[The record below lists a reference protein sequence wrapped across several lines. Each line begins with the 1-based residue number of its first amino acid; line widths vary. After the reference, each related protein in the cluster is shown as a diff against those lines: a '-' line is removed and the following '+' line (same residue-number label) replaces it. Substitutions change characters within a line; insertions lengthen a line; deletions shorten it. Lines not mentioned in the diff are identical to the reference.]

1 MKKIKFIALAF
12 LALTLG
18 SCMGDS
24 YADPDLTEKVPAAPW
39 GNNSL
44 KEKNVISIADLK
56 TQFAT
61 VIANSSYKLIE
72 KDMMIKA
79 VVTGNDVSGNIY
91 NQVSVQDA
99 SGAIIIAINGSGLS
113 GYLPVGQEILVNL
126 KGLYIGSYKKLP
138 QIGGV
143 NTKISDGTLSM
154 GKIERAVWNQHFK
167 ILNPGEADAS
177 TVEPEEFDKT
187 KLNNSTKEEK
197 AAFAAYME
205 ANVGKLMTLKK
216 VKFASANGTNVWAPD
231 DSNTSLEL
239 IDAETGKKISSSNL
253 VVRNSGYSK
262 FANEV
267 VPQGVF
273 DITGIFTRFGD
284 TWQIVLRNTDDL
296 KSVVL
301 AYLSEPFDASQGN
314 FTIDNIK
321 LAEGVEFVWKWASAA
336 YGMKAS
342 GYVNSTKY
350 DLQSRLKS
358 PAIDLKS
365 AKSAKLMF
373 DQAINFSSDIK
384 QECKVQI
391 STDGKTWTDLD
402 VQGYPTGD
410 NWDFV
415 SSTADLTKYCG
426 KTIYIGFLYSSTPTS
441 APTWEVKNFA
451 VK

>member
-18 SCMGDS
+18 SCMGDG
-24 YADPDLTEKVPAAPW
+24 YADPDQTVKVPAAPY

-44 KEKNVISIADLK
+44 REKNVISIADLK

-61 VIANSSYKLIE
+61 IINSDNGYKQIE

-143 NTKISDGTLSM
+143 NTKLSDGSLGM
-154 GKIERAVWNQHFK
+154 GKIERAIWNEHFK

-177 TVEPEEFDKT
+177 TVVPEEFDLT
-187 KLNNSTKEEK
+187 KLTD
-197 AAFAAYME
+197 AAYMD

-267 VPQGVF
+267 VPKGVF
-273 DITGIFTRFGD
+273 DITGIFTRYNN
-284 TWQIVLRNTDDL
+284 TWQIVLRSTDDL

-301 AYLSEPFDASQGN
+301 AYISELFDASQGN

-321 LAEGVEFVWKWASAA
+321 LADGVEFVWKWASAA

-342 GYVNSTKY
+342 GYVNGSKQE
-350 DLQSRLKS
+350 LQSRLKS

-373 DQAINFSSDIK
+373 DQAINFASDMK

-402 VQGYPTGD
+402 VQGYPTE
-410 NWDFV
+410 NSWTFV

>member
-18 SCMGDS
+18 SCMGDG
-24 YADPDLTEKVPAAPW
+24 YADPDLTEKVPASPW

-44 KEKNVISIADLK
+44 REKNVISIADLK

-61 VIANSSYKLIE
+61 IINSDNGYKQIE

-143 NTKISDGTLSM
+143 NTKLSDGSLGM

-167 ILNPGEADAS
+167 ILNPGEADAT
-177 TVEPEEFDKT
+177 TVVPEEFDLT
-187 KLNNSTKEEK
+187 KLTD
-197 AAFAAYME
+197 AAYMD

-231 DSNTSLEL
+231 DTNTSLEL

-273 DITGIFTRFGD
+273 DITGIFTRYNN
-284 TWQIVLRNTDDL
+284 TWQIVLRSTDDL

-321 LAEGVEFVWKWASAA
+321 LADGVEFVWKWASAA

-342 GYVNSTKY
+342 GYVNGSKQE
-350 DLQSRLKS
+350 LQSRLKS

-373 DQAINFSSDIK
+373 DQAINFASDMK

-402 VQGYPTGD
+402 VQGYPAG
-410 NWDFV
+410 NSWDFV

-426 KTIYIGFLYSSTPTS
+426 KTIYIGFLYSSTPTG

>member
-18 SCMGDS
+18 SCMGDG
-24 YADPDLTEKVPAAPW
+24 YADPDLTEKVPASPW

-44 KEKNVISIADLK
+44 REKNVISIADLK

-61 VIANSSYKLIE
+61 IINSDNGYKLIE

-143 NTKISDGTLSM
+143 NTKLSDGSLGI
-154 GKIERAVWNQHFK
+154 GKIERAIWNEHFK

-177 TVEPEEFDKT
+177 TVVPEEFDLT
-187 KLNNSTKEEK
+187 KLTD
-197 AAFAAYME
+197 AAYME

-231 DSNTSLEL
+231 DTNTSLEL
-239 IDAETGKKISSSNL
+239 IDAETGKRINKNNL

-273 DITGIFTRFGD
+273 DITGIFTRYNN
-284 TWQIVLRNTDDL
+284 TWQIVLRSTDDL
-296 KSVVL
+296 KQVVL

-321 LAEGVEFVWKWASAA
+321 LADGVELVWKWASAA

-342 GYVNSTKY
+342 GYVNGSKQE
-350 DLQSRLKS
+350 LQSRLKS

-373 DQAINFSSDIK
+373 DQAINFASDIK

-402 VQGYPTGD
+402 VQGYPAG
-410 NWDFV
+410 NSWDFV
-415 SSTADLTKYCG
+415 ASTADLTKYCG

>member
-18 SCMGDS
+18 SCMGDG
-24 YADPDLTEKVPAAPW
+24 YADPDLTEKVPASPW

-44 KEKNVISIADLK
+44 REKNVISIADLK

-61 VIANSSYKLIE
+61 VINSDNGYKQIE

-143 NTKISDGTLSM
+143 NTKLSDGSLGM
-154 GKIERAVWNQHFK
+154 GKIERAIWNEHFK

-177 TVEPEEFDKT
+177 TVVPEEFDLT
-187 KLNNSTKEEK
+187 KLTD
-197 AAFAAYME
+197 AAYME

-231 DSNTSLEL
+231 DTNTSLEL

-273 DITGIFTRFGD
+273 DITGIFTRYNN

-301 AYLSEPFDASQGN
+301 AYISEPFDASQGN

-321 LAEGVEFVWKWASAA
+321 LADGVEFVWKWASAA

-342 GYVNSTKY
+342 GYVNGSKQE
-350 DLQSRLKS
+350 LQSRLKS

-373 DQAINFSSDIK
+373 DQAINYASDIK

-402 VQGYPTGD
+402 VQGYPAG
-410 NWDFV
+410 NSWDFV

-426 KTIYIGFLYSSTPTS
+426 KTIYIGFLYSSTPTG

>member
-24 YADPDLTEKVPAAPW
+24 YADPDLTDKVPAAPW

-99 SGAIIIAINGSGLS
+99 SGAIIIAVNGSGLS
-113 GYLPVGQEILVNL
+113 GYLPVGQEILINL

-177 TVEPEEFDKT
+177 TVVPEEFDLT
-187 KLNNSTKEEK
+187 KLTDK
-197 AAFAAYME
+197 AYME

-216 VKFASANGTNVWAPD
+216 VKFASANGTNVWAPND
-231 DSNTSLEL
+231 TNTSLEL
-239 IDAETGKKISSSNL
+239 IDAETGKRISSSNL

-267 VPQGVF
+267 IPQGVF

-321 LAEGVEFVWKWASAA
+321 LADGVEFVWKWASAA

-373 DQAINFSSDIK
+373 DQAINFASDMK

-402 VQGYPTGD
+402 VQGYPTE
-410 NWDFV
+410 NSWTFV

-426 KTIYIGFLYSSTPTS
+426 KTIYIGFLYSSSPTG

>member
-18 SCMGDS
+18 SCMGDG
-24 YADPDLTEKVPAAPW
+24 YADPDLTDKVPAAPY

-44 KEKNVISIADLK
+44 REKNVISIADLK

-61 VIANSSYKLIE
+61 IINSDNGYKLIE

-143 NTKISDGTLSM
+143 NTKLSDGSLGM
-154 GKIERAVWNQHFK
+154 GKIERAIWNEHFK

-177 TVEPEEFDKT
+177 TVVPEEFDLT
-187 KLNNSTKEEK
+187 KLTD
-197 AAFAAYME
+197 AAYMD

-231 DSNTSLEL
+231 DTNTSLEL
-239 IDAETGKKISSSNL
+239 IDAETGKRISSSDL

-301 AYLSEPFDASQGN
+301 AYISEPFDASQGN

-321 LAEGVEFVWKWASAA
+321 LADGAEFVWKWASAA

-342 GYVNSTKY
+342 GYVNGSKQE
-350 DLQSRLKS
+350 LQSRLKS

-373 DQAINFSSDIK
+373 DQAINFASDMK

-402 VQGYPTGD
+402 VQGYPTE
-410 NWDFV
+410 NSWTFV

-426 KTIYIGFLYSSTPTS
+426 KTIYIGFLYSSSPTG

>member
-18 SCMGDS
+18 SCMGDG
-24 YADPDLTEKVPAAPW
+24 YADPDLTEKVPASPW

-44 KEKNVISIADLK
+44 REKNVISIADLK

-61 VIANSSYKLIE
+61 IINSDNGYKQIE

-143 NTKISDGTLSM
+143 NTKLSDGSLGM
-154 GKIERAVWNQHFK
+154 GKIERAIWNEHFK

-177 TVEPEEFDKT
+177 TVVPEEFDLT
-187 KLNNSTKEEK
+187 KLTD
-197 AAFAAYME
+197 AAYMD

-231 DSNTSLEL
+231 DTNTSLEL

-273 DITGIFTRFGD
+273 DITGIFTRYNN
-284 TWQIVLRNTDDL
+284 TWQIVIRSTDDL
-296 KSVVL
+296 KQVVL

-321 LAEGVEFVWKWASAA
+321 LADGVEFVWKWASAA

-342 GYVNSTKY
+342 GYVNGSKQE
-350 DLQSRLKS
+350 LQSRLKS

-373 DQAINFSSDIK
+373 DQAINFASDIK

-402 VQGYPTGD
+402 VQGYPAG
-410 NWDFV
+410 NSWDFV
-415 SSTADLTKYCG
+415 ASTADLTKYCG

>member
-18 SCMGDS
+18 SCMGDG
-24 YADPDLTEKVPAAPW
+24 YADPDLTEKVPASPY

-44 KEKNVISIADLK
+44 REKNVISIADLK

-61 VIANSSYKLIE
+61 IINSDNGYKQIE

-143 NTKISDGTLSM
+143 NTKLSDGSLGM
-154 GKIERAVWNQHFK
+154 GKIERAVWNEHFK

-177 TVEPEEFDKT
+177 TVVPEEFDQT
-187 KLNNSTKEEK
+187 KLTD
-197 AAFAAYME
+197 AAYMD

-273 DITGIFTRFGD
+273 DITGIFTRYNN
-284 TWQIVLRNTDDL
+284 TWQIVLRSTDDL
-296 KSVVL
+296 KQVVL
-301 AYLSEPFDASQGN
+301 AYLSEPFDDSQGN

-321 LAEGVEFVWKWASAA
+321 LADGVEFVWKWASAA

-342 GYVNSTKY
+342 GYVNGSKQE
-350 DLQSRLKS
+350 LQSRLKS

-373 DQAINFSSDIK
+373 DQAINFASDMK

-402 VQGYPTGD
+402 VQGYPTE
-410 NWDFV
+410 NSWTFV

-426 KTIYIGFLYSSTPTS
+426 KTIYIGFLYSSSPTG

>member
-18 SCMGDS
+18 SCMGDG
-24 YADPDLTEKVPAAPW
+24 YADPDLTEKVPAAPY

-44 KEKNVISIADLK
+44 REKNVISIADLK

-61 VIANSSYKLIE
+61 IINSDNGYKLIE

-143 NTKISDGTLSM
+143 NTKLSDGSLGM
-154 GKIERAVWNQHFK
+154 GKIERAIWNEHFK

-177 TVEPEEFDKT
+177 TVVPEEFDLT
-187 KLNNSTKEEK
+187 KLTD
-197 AAFAAYME
+197 AAYMD

-231 DSNTSLEL
+231 DTNTSLEL

-301 AYLSEPFDASQGN
+301 AYISEPFDASQGN

-321 LAEGVEFVWKWASAA
+321 LADGVEFVWKWASAA

-342 GYVNSTKY
+342 GYVNNSKQE
-350 DLQSRLKS
+350 LQSRLKS

-373 DQAINFSSDIK
+373 DQAINFASDMK

-402 VQGYPTGD
+402 VQGYPTE
-410 NWDFV
+410 NSWTFV

>member
-18 SCMGDS
+18 SCMGDG
-24 YADPDLTEKVPAAPW
+24 YADPDLTEKVPASPW

-44 KEKNVISIADLK
+44 REKNVISIADLK

-61 VIANSSYKLIE
+61 VINSDNGYKQIE

-143 NTKISDGTLSM
+143 NTKLSDGSLGI
-154 GKIERAVWNQHFK
+154 GKIERAIWNEHFK

-177 TVEPEEFDKT
+177 TVVPEEFDLT
-187 KLNNSTKEEK
+187 KLTD
-197 AAFAAYME
+197 AAYMD

-231 DSNTSLEL
+231 DTNTSLEL
-239 IDAETGKKISSSNL
+239 IDAETGKKINKNNL

-273 DITGIFTRFGD
+273 DITGIFTRFGN
-284 TWQIVLRNTDDL
+284 TWQIVLRSTDDL

-301 AYLSEPFDASQGN
+301 AYISEPFDASQGN

-321 LAEGVEFVWKWASAA
+321 LADGVEFVWKWASAA

-342 GYVNSTKY
+342 GYVNGSKQE
-350 DLQSRLKS
+350 LQSRLKS

-373 DQAINFSSDIK
+373 DQAINFASDMK

-402 VQGYPTGD
+402 VQGYPTE
-410 NWDFV
+410 NSWTFV

-426 KTIYIGFLYSSTPTS
+426 KTIYIGFLYSSSPTG

>member
-18 SCMGDS
+18 SCMGDG
-24 YADPDLTEKVPAAPW
+24 YADPDLTDKVPAAPY

-44 KEKNVISIADLK
+44 REKNVISIADLK

-61 VIANSSYKLIE
+61 IINSDNGYKQIE

-143 NTKISDGTLSM
+143 NTKLSDGSLGM
-154 GKIERAVWNQHFK
+154 GKIERAIWNEHFK

-177 TVEPEEFDKT
+177 TVVPEEFDLT
-187 KLNNSTKEEK
+187 KLTD
-197 AAFAAYME
+197 AAYMD

-216 VKFASANGTNVWAPD
+216 VKFASANGKNVWAPD
-231 DSNTSLEL
+231 DTNTSLEL
-239 IDAETGKKISSSNL
+239 IDAETGKRISSSNL

-273 DITGIFTRFGD
+273 DITGIFTRYNN
-284 TWQIVLRNTDDL
+284 TWQIVIRSTDDL

-321 LAEGVEFVWKWASAA
+321 LADGVEFVWKWASAA

-342 GYVNSTKY
+342 GYVNGSKQE
-350 DLQSRLKS
+350 LQSRLKS

-373 DQAINFSSDIK
+373 DQAINFASDMK

-402 VQGYPTGD
+402 VQGYPTE
-410 NWDFV
+410 NSWTFV

-426 KTIYIGFLYSSTPTS
+426 KTIYIGFLYSSSPTS

>member
-18 SCMGDS
+18 SCMGDG

-44 KEKNVISIADLK
+44 REKNVISIADLK

-61 VIANSSYKLIE
+61 VINSDNGYKQIE

-126 KGLYIGSYKKLP
+126 KGLYIGNYRKLP

-143 NTKISDGTLSM
+143 NTKLSDGTLSM
-154 GKIERAVWNQHFK
+154 GKIERAVWNEHFK

-177 TVEPEEFDKT
+177 TVVPEEFDLT
-187 KLNNSTKEEK
+187 KLTD
-197 AAFAAYME
+197 AAYMD

-231 DSNTSLEL
+231 DTNTSLEL

-273 DITGIFTRFGD
+273 DITGIFTRYNN
-284 TWQIVLRNTDDL
+284 TWQIVLRSTDDL

-321 LAEGVEFVWKWASAA
+321 LADGVEFVWKWASAA

-342 GYVNSTKY
+342 GYVNGSKQE
-350 DLQSRLKS
+350 LQSRLKS

-373 DQAINFSSDIK
+373 DQAINYASDIK

-402 VQGYPTGD
+402 VQGYPAG
-410 NWDFV
+410 NSWDFV

-426 KTIYIGFLYSSTPTS
+426 KTIYIGFLYSSSPTG

>member
-18 SCMGDS
+18 SCMGDG

-44 KEKNVISIADLK
+44 REKNVISIADLK

-61 VIANSSYKLIE
+61 VINSDNGYKQIE

-143 NTKISDGTLSM
+143 NTKLSDGSLGI
-154 GKIERAVWNQHFK
+154 GKIERAIWNEHFK

-177 TVEPEEFDKT
+177 TVVPEEFDLT
-187 KLNNSTKEEK
+187 KLTD
-197 AAFAAYME
+197 AAYMD

-231 DSNTSLEL
+231 DTNTSLEL
-239 IDAETGKKISSSNL
+239 IDAETGKRINKNNL

-273 DITGIFTRFGD
+273 DITGIFTRYNN

-301 AYLSEPFDASQGN
+301 AYISEPFDASQGN

-321 LAEGVEFVWKWASAA
+321 LADGVEFVWKWASAA

-342 GYVNSTKY
+342 GYVNGSKQE
-350 DLQSRLKS
+350 LQSRLKS

-373 DQAINFSSDIK
+373 DQAINFASDMK

-402 VQGYPTGD
+402 VQGYPTE
-410 NWDFV
+410 NSWTFV

-426 KTIYIGFLYSSTPTS
+426 KTIYIGFLYSSSPTG

>member
-18 SCMGDS
+18 SCMGDG

-44 KEKNVISIADLK
+44 REKNVISIADLK

-61 VIANSSYKLIE
+61 VINSDNGYKLIE

-143 NTKISDGTLSM
+143 NTKLSDGSLGM
-154 GKIERAVWNQHFK
+154 GKIERAIWNEHFK

-177 TVEPEEFDKT
+177 TVVPEEFDLT
-187 KLNNSTKEEK
+187 KLTD
-197 AAFAAYME
+197 AAYMD

-231 DSNTSLEL
+231 DTNTSLEL

-273 DITGIFTRFGD
+273 DITGIFTRYNN

-296 KSVVL
+296 KSAVL

-321 LAEGVEFVWKWASAA
+321 LADGVEFVWKWASAA

-342 GYVNSTKY
+342 GYVNGSKQE
-350 DLQSRLKS
+350 LQSRLKS

-373 DQAINFSSDIK
+373 DQAINYASDIK

-402 VQGYPTGD
+402 VQGYPAG
-410 NWDFV
+410 NSWDFV

-426 KTIYIGFLYSSTPTS
+426 KTIYIGFLYSSSPTG

>member
-18 SCMGDS
+18 SCMGDG
-24 YADPDLTEKVPAAPW
+24 YADPDLTDKVPAAPY

-44 KEKNVISIADLK
+44 REKNVISIADLK

-61 VIANSSYKLIE
+61 VINSDNGYKQIE

-79 VVTGNDVSGNIY
+79 VVTGNDISGNIY

-143 NTKISDGTLSM
+143 NTKLSDGSLGM
-154 GKIERAVWNQHFK
+154 GKIERAIWNKHFK

-177 TVEPEEFDKT
+177 TVVPEEFDRT
-187 KLNNSTKEEK
+187 KLNNLTKEEK

-216 VKFASANGTNVWAPD
+216 VKFASANGTNVWAPGD
-231 DSNTSLEL
+231 TNTSLEL
-239 IDAETGKKISSSNL
+239 IDAETGKRINKNNL

-267 VPQGVF
+267 IPQGVF

-284 TWQIVLRNTDDL
+284 TWQIVLRSTDDL
-296 KSVVL
+296 K
-301 AYLSEPFDASQGN
+301 ASETGGTLEKPYTVAQALEKINAGTAGDAKVYATGIIVKVKDVDTGQYGN
-314 FTIDNIK
+314 GT
-321 LAEGVEFVWKWASAA
+321 FV
-336 YGMKAS
+336 
-342 GYVNSTKY
+342 
-350 DLQSRLKS
+350 
-358 PAIDLKS
+358 I
-365 AKSAKLMF
+365 
-373 DQAINFSSDIK
+373 SD
-384 QECKVQI
+384 
-391 STDGKTWTDLD
+391 DGKDTE
-402 VQGYPTGD
+402 
-410 NWDFV
+410 
-415 SSTADLTKYCG
+415 G
-426 KTIYIGFLYSSTPTS
+426 KTL
-441 APTWEVKNFA
+441 EVFRCFNIDGAKWTEETKGILVPGKKVVVSGTLLDYNGT
-451 VK
+451 KEIKGGNLISIK

>member
-18 SCMGDS
+18 SCMGDG

-44 KEKNVISIADLK
+44 REKNVISIADLK

-61 VIANSSYKLIE
+61 IINSDNGYKLIE

-113 GYLPVGQEILVNL
+113 GYLPVGQEILVSL

-143 NTKISDGTLSM
+143 NTKLSDGSLGM
-154 GKIERAVWNQHFK
+154 GKIERAIWNEHFK

-177 TVEPEEFDKT
+177 TVVPEEFDLT
-187 KLNNSTKEEK
+187 KLTD
-197 AAFAAYME
+197 AAYMD

-273 DITGIFTRFGD
+273 DITGIFTRYNN
-284 TWQIVLRNTDDL
+284 TWQIVLRSTDDL
-296 KSVVL
+296 KQVVL

-321 LAEGVEFVWKWASAA
+321 LADGVEFVWKWASAA

-342 GYVNSTKY
+342 GYVNGSKQE
-350 DLQSRLKS
+350 LQSRLKS

-373 DQAINFSSDIK
+373 DQAINFASDMK

-402 VQGYPTGD
+402 VQGYPTE
-410 NWDFV
+410 NSWTFV

-426 KTIYIGFLYSSTPTS
+426 KTIYIGFLYSSSPTS

>member
-24 YADPDLTEKVPAAPW
+24 YADPDLTEKVPAAPY

-61 VIANSSYKLIE
+61 VIANSSYKQIE

-138 QIGGV
+138 QIGSM

-177 TVEPEEFDKT
+177 MVEPEEFDKT
-187 KLNNSTKEEK
+187 KLTD
-197 AAFAAYME
+197 AAYME
-205 ANVGKLMTLKK
+205 ANVCKLMTLKK
-216 VKFASANGTNVWAPD
+216 VKFASANGTNVWAPKD
-231 DSNTSLEL
+231 TNTSLEL
-239 IDAETGKKISSSNL
+239 IDAETGKRISSSNL

-296 KSVVL
+296 K
-301 AYLSEPFDASQGN
+301 ASETGGTLEKPYTVAQALEKINAGTAGDAKVYATGIIVKVKDVDTGTYGN
-314 FTIDNIK
+314 GT
-321 LAEGVEFVWKWASAA
+321 FV
-336 YGMKAS
+336 
-342 GYVNSTKY
+342 
-350 DLQSRLKS
+350 
-358 PAIDLKS
+358 I
-365 AKSAKLMF
+365 
-373 DQAINFSSDIK
+373 SD
-384 QECKVQI
+384 
-391 STDGKTWTDLD
+391 DGKDTE
-402 VQGYPTGD
+402 
-410 NWDFV
+410 
-415 SSTADLTKYCG
+415 G
-426 KTIYIGFLYSSTPTS
+426 KTL
-441 APTWEVKNFA
+441 EVFRCYNIDGAKWTEETKGILVPGKKVVVSGTLLDYNGT
-451 VK
+451 KEIKGGNLISIK

>member
-18 SCMGDS
+18 SCMGDG
-24 YADPDLTEKVPAAPW
+24 YADPDLTEKVPAAPY

-44 KEKNVISIADLK
+44 REKNVISIADLK

-61 VIANSSYKLIE
+61 IINSDNGYKLIE

-143 NTKISDGTLSM
+143 NTKLSDGSLGM
-154 GKIERAVWNQHFK
+154 GKIERAIWNEHFK

-177 TVEPEEFDKT
+177 TVVPEEFDLT
-187 KLNNSTKEEK
+187 KLTD
-197 AAFAAYME
+197 AAYMD

-231 DSNTSLEL
+231 DTNTSLEL
-239 IDAETGKKISSSNL
+239 IDAETGKRINKNNL

-301 AYLSEPFDASQGN
+301 AYISEPFDASQGN

-321 LAEGVEFVWKWASAA
+321 LADGVEFVWKWASAA

-342 GYVNSTKY
+342 GYVNGSKQE
-350 DLQSRLKS
+350 LQSRLKS

-373 DQAINFSSDIK
+373 DQAINFASDMK

-402 VQGYPTGD
+402 VQGYPTE
-410 NWDFV
+410 NSWTFV

-426 KTIYIGFLYSSTPTS
+426 KTIYIGFLYSSSPTG

>member
-24 YADPDLTEKVPAAPW
+24 YADPDLTDKVPAAPY

-44 KEKNVISIADLK
+44 REKNVISIADLK
-56 TQFAT
+56 TQFAS
-61 VIANSSYKLIE
+61 VVNSSSDAYKLID

-99 SGAIIIAINGSGLS
+99 SGAIIIGINGSELS

-126 KGLYIGSYKKLP
+126 KGLYIGNYRKLP

-143 NTKISDGTLSM
+143 NTKLSDGSLSM
-154 GKIERAVWNQHFK
+154 GKIERAVWNEHFK

-177 TVEPEEFDKT
+177 TVVPEEFDLT
-187 KLNNSTKEEK
+187 KLTDK
-197 AAFAAYME
+197 AYME

-216 VKFASANGTNVWAPD
+216 VKFASANGTNVWAPND
-231 DSNTSLEL
+231 TNTSLEL
-239 IDAETGKKISSSNL
+239 INAETGKRINSSNL

-296 KSVVL
+296 KAAQTGGTLEKPYTVAQAL
-301 AYLSEPFDASQGN
+301 EKINAGTAGDAKVYATGIIVKVKDVDTGTYGN
-314 FTIDNIK
+314 GT
-321 LAEGVEFVWKWASAA
+321 FV
-336 YGMKAS
+336 
-342 GYVNSTKY
+342 
-350 DLQSRLKS
+350 
-358 PAIDLKS
+358 I
-365 AKSAKLMF
+365 
-373 DQAINFSSDIK
+373 SD
-384 QECKVQI
+384 
-391 STDGKTWTDLD
+391 DGKDTE
-402 VQGYPTGD
+402 
-410 NWDFV
+410 
-415 SSTADLTKYCG
+415 G
-426 KTIYIGFLYSSTPTS
+426 KTL
-441 APTWEVKNFA
+441 EVFRCYNIDGAKWTEETKGILVPGKKVVVSGTLLDYNGT
-451 VK
+451 KEIKGGNLISIK

>member
-18 SCMGDS
+18 SCMGDG
-24 YADPDLTEKVPAAPW
+24 YADPDLTEKVPASPW

-56 TQFAT
+56 KQFAT
-61 VIANSSYKLIE
+61 VINSDNGYKQIE

-143 NTKISDGTLSM
+143 NTKLSDGSLGI
-154 GKIERAVWNQHFK
+154 GKIERAIWNQHFK

-177 TVEPEEFDKT
+177 TVGPEEFDLT
-187 KLNNSTKEEK
+187 KLTD
-197 AAFAAYME
+197 AAYMD

-231 DSNTSLEL
+231 DTNTSLEL

-273 DITGIFTRFGD
+273 DITGIFTRYNN
-284 TWQIVLRNTDDL
+284 TWQIVLRSTDDL
-296 KSVVL
+296 KPVVL

-321 LAEGVEFVWKWASAA
+321 LADGVEFVWKWASAA

-342 GYVNSTKY
+342 GYVNNSKQE
-350 DLQSRLKS
+350 LQSRLKS

-373 DQAINFSSDIK
+373 DQAINFASDMK

-402 VQGYPTGD
+402 VQGYPTE
-410 NWDFV
+410 NSWTFV

>member
-18 SCMGDS
+18 SCMGDG
-24 YADPDLTEKVPAAPW
+24 YADPDLTEKVPASPW

-44 KEKNVISIADLK
+44 REKNVISIADLK

-61 VIANSSYKLIE
+61 IINSDNGYKQIE

-143 NTKISDGTLSM
+143 NTKLSDGSLGM
-154 GKIERAVWNQHFK
+154 GKIERAIWNEHFK

-177 TVEPEEFDKT
+177 TVVPEEFDLT
-187 KLNNSTKEEK
+187 KLTD
-197 AAFAAYME
+197 AAYMD

-231 DSNTSLEL
+231 DTNTSLEL
-239 IDAETGKKISSSNL
+239 IDAETGKRISSSDL

-301 AYLSEPFDASQGN
+301 AYISEPFDASQGN

-321 LAEGVEFVWKWASAA
+321 LADGVEFVWKWASAA

-342 GYVNSTKY
+342 GYVNGSKQE
-350 DLQSRLKS
+350 LQSRLKS

-373 DQAINFSSDIK
+373 DQAINFASDMK

-402 VQGYPTGD
+402 VQGYPTE
-410 NWDFV
+410 NSWTFV

>member
-18 SCMGDS
+18 SCMGDG
-24 YADPDLTEKVPAAPW
+24 YADPDLTEKVPAAPY

-44 KEKNVISIADLK
+44 REKNVISIADLK

-61 VIANSSYKLIE
+61 IINSDNGYKQIE

-126 KGLYIGSYKKLP
+126 KDLYIGSYKKLP

-143 NTKISDGTLSM
+143 NTKLSDGSLGM
-154 GKIERAVWNQHFK
+154 GKIERAIWNEHFK

-177 TVEPEEFDKT
+177 TVVPEEFDLT
-187 KLNNSTKEEK
+187 KLTD
-197 AAFAAYME
+197 ATYMD

-231 DSNTSLEL
+231 DTNTSLEL

-267 VPQGVF
+267 VPKGVF
-273 DITGIFTRFGD
+273 DITGIFTRYNN

-321 LAEGVEFVWKWASAA
+321 LADGVEFVWKWASAA

-342 GYVNSTKY
+342 GYVNGSKQE
-350 DLQSRLKS
+350 LQSRLKS

-373 DQAINFSSDIK
+373 DQAINYASDIK

-402 VQGYPTGD
+402 VQGYPAG
-410 NWDFV
+410 NSWDFV

-426 KTIYIGFLYSSTPTS
+426 KTIYIGFLYSSSPTG

>member
-18 SCMGDS
+18 SCMGDG
-24 YADPDLTEKVPAAPW
+24 YADPDLTDKVPAAPY

-44 KEKNVISIADLK
+44 REKNVISIADLK

-154 GKIERAVWNQHFK
+154 GKIERAVWNEHFK

-177 TVEPEEFDKT
+177 TVEPEEFDLT
-187 KLNNSTKEEK
+187 KLTD
-197 AAFAAYME
+197 AAYME
-205 ANVGKLMTLKK
+205 ANVCKLMTLKK
-216 VKFASANGTNVWAPD
+216 VKFASANGTNVWAPKD
-231 DSNTSLEL
+231 TNTSLEL
-239 IDAETGKKISSSNL
+239 IDAETGKRISSSNL

-273 DITGIFTRFGD
+273 DITGIFTRYNN

-301 AYLSEPFDASQGN
+301 AYISEPFDASQGN

-321 LAEGVEFVWKWASAA
+321 LADGVEFVWKWASAA

-342 GYVNSTKY
+342 GYVNGSKQE
-350 DLQSRLKS
+350 LQSRLKS

-373 DQAINFSSDIK
+373 DQAINYASDMK

-402 VQGYPTGD
+402 VQGYPTE
-410 NWDFV
+410 NSWTFV

-426 KTIYIGFLYSSTPTS
+426 KTIYIGFLYSSSPTG

>member
-1 MKKIKFIALAF
+1 M
-12 LALTLG
+12 
-18 SCMGDS
+18 
-24 YADPDLTEKVPAAPW
+24 
-39 GNNSL
+39 
-44 KEKNVISIADLK
+44 ISIADLK

-61 VIANSSYKLIE
+61 IINSDNGYKQIE

-143 NTKISDGTLSM
+143 NTKLSDGSLGM
-154 GKIERAVWNQHFK
+154 GKIERAIWNEHFK

-177 TVEPEEFDKT
+177 TVVPEEFDLT
-187 KLNNSTKEEK
+187 KLTD
-197 AAFAAYME
+197 AAYME
-205 ANVGKLMTLKK
+205 ANVCKLMTLKK

-231 DSNTSLEL
+231 DTNTSLEL

-273 DITGIFTRFGD
+273 DITGIFTRYNN

-301 AYLSEPFDASQGN
+301 AYISEPFDASQGN

-321 LAEGVEFVWKWASAA
+321 LADGVEFVWKWASAA

-342 GYVNSTKY
+342 GYVNGSKQE
-350 DLQSRLKS
+350 LQSRLKS

-373 DQAINFSSDIK
+373 DQAINYASDMK

-402 VQGYPTGD
+402 VQGYPTE
-410 NWDFV
+410 NSWTFV

-426 KTIYIGFLYSSTPTS
+426 KTIYIGFLYSSSPTS

>member
-18 SCMGDS
+18 SCMGDG
-24 YADPDLTEKVPAAPW
+24 YADPDLTEKVPASPW

-44 KEKNVISIADLK
+44 REKNVISIADLK

-61 VIANSSYKLIE
+61 VINSDNGYKQIE

-79 VVTGNDVSGNIY
+79 VVTGNDISGNIY

-143 NTKISDGTLSM
+143 NTKLSDGSLGM
-154 GKIERAVWNQHFK
+154 GKIERAIWNEHFK

-177 TVEPEEFDKT
+177 TVVPEEFDLT
-187 KLNNSTKEEK
+187 KLTDP
-197 AAFAAYME
+197 AYMN

-231 DSNTSLEL
+231 DTNTSLEL

-273 DITGIFTRFGD
+273 DITGIFTRYNN
-284 TWQIVLRNTDDL
+284 TWQIVLRSTDDL

-321 LAEGVEFVWKWASAA
+321 LADGVEFVWKWASAA

-342 GYVNSTKY
+342 GYVNGSKQE
-350 DLQSRLKS
+350 LQSRLKS

-373 DQAINFSSDIK
+373 DQAINFASDMK

-402 VQGYPTGD
+402 VQGYPTE
-410 NWDFV
+410 NSWTFV

-426 KTIYIGFLYSSTPTS
+426 KTIYIGFFYSSTPTG
-441 APTWEVKNFA
+441 APTWEVKNFV

>member
-18 SCMGDS
+18 SCMGDG
-24 YADPDLTEKVPAAPW
+24 YADPDLTEKVPASPW

-44 KEKNVISIADLK
+44 REKNVISIADLK

-61 VIANSSYKLIE
+61 IINSDNGYKQIE

-143 NTKISDGTLSM
+143 NTKLSDGSLGM
-154 GKIERAVWNQHFK
+154 GKIERAIWNEHFK

-177 TVEPEEFDKT
+177 TVVPEEFDLT
-187 KLNNSTKEEK
+187 KLTD
-197 AAFAAYME
+197 AAYMD

-231 DSNTSLEL
+231 DTNTSLEL

-267 VPQGVF
+267 IPQGVF
-273 DITGIFTRFGD
+273 DITGIFTRYNN
-284 TWQIVLRNTDDL
+284 TWQIVLRSTDDL
-296 KSVVL
+296 KPVVL

-321 LAEGVEFVWKWASAA
+321 LADGVEFVWKWASAA

-342 GYVNSTKY
+342 GYVNGSKQE
-350 DLQSRLKS
+350 LQSRLKS

-373 DQAINFSSDIK
+373 DQAINFASDMK

-402 VQGYPTGD
+402 VQGYPTE
-410 NWDFV
+410 NSWTFV

-426 KTIYIGFLYSSTPTS
+426 KTIYIGFLYSSSPTS
-441 APTWEVKNFA
+441 APTWEVKNFV

>member
-18 SCMGDS
+18 SCMGDG
-24 YADPDLTEKVPAAPW
+24 YADPDLTEKVPASPY

-44 KEKNVISIADLK
+44 REKNVISIADLK

-61 VIANSSYKLIE
+61 IINSDNGYKQIE

-143 NTKISDGTLSM
+143 NTKLSDGSLGM
-154 GKIERAVWNQHFK
+154 GKIERAIWNEHFK

-177 TVEPEEFDKT
+177 TVVPEEFDLT
-187 KLNNSTKEEK
+187 KLTD
-197 AAFAAYME
+197 AAYMD

-231 DSNTSLEL
+231 DTNTSLEL

-273 DITGIFTRFGD
+273 DITGIFTRYNN
-284 TWQIVLRNTDDL
+284 TWQIVLRSTDDL
-296 KSVVL
+296 KPVVL

-321 LAEGVEFVWKWASAA
+321 LADGVEFVWKWASAA

-342 GYVNSTKY
+342 GYVNGSKQE
-350 DLQSRLKS
+350 LQSRLKS

-373 DQAINFSSDIK
+373 DQAINFASDMK

-402 VQGYPTGD
+402 VQGYPTE
-410 NWDFV
+410 NSWTFV

-426 KTIYIGFLYSSTPTS
+426 KTIYIGFLYSSSPTS
-441 APTWEVKNFA
+441 APTWEVKNFV

>member
-18 SCMGDS
+18 SCMGDG
-24 YADPDLTEKVPAAPW
+24 YADPDLTEKVPASPW

-44 KEKNVISIADLK
+44 REKNVISIADLK

-61 VIANSSYKLIE
+61 VINSDNGYKQIE

-143 NTKISDGTLSM
+143 NTKLSDGSLGM
-154 GKIERAVWNQHFK
+154 GKIERAIWNEHFK

-177 TVEPEEFDKT
+177 TVVPEEFDLT
-187 KLNNSTKEEK
+187 KLTD
-197 AAFAAYME
+197 AAYMD

-231 DSNTSLEL
+231 DTNTSLEL

-273 DITGIFTRFGD
+273 DITGIFTRYNN
-284 TWQIVLRNTDDL
+284 TWQIVLRSTDDL

-321 LAEGVEFVWKWASAA
+321 LADGVEFVWKWASAA

-342 GYVNSTKY
+342 GYVNGSKQE
-350 DLQSRLKS
+350 LQSRLKS

-373 DQAINFSSDIK
+373 DQAINFASDMK

-402 VQGYPTGD
+402 VQGYPAG
-410 NWDFV
+410 NSWDFV

-426 KTIYIGFLYSSTPTS
+426 KTIYIGFLYSSSPTG

>member
-18 SCMGDS
+18 SCMGDG
-24 YADPDLTEKVPAAPW
+24 YADPDLTEKVPASPW

-44 KEKNVISIADLK
+44 REKNVISIADLK

-61 VIANSSYKLIE
+61 IINSDNGYKQIE

-143 NTKISDGTLSM
+143 NTKLSDGSLGM
-154 GKIERAVWNQHFK
+154 GKIERAIWNEHFK

-177 TVEPEEFDKT
+177 TVVPEEFDLT
-187 KLNNSTKEEK
+187 KLTD
-197 AAFAAYME
+197 AAYME

-231 DSNTSLEL
+231 DTNTSLEL
-239 IDAETGKKISSSNL
+239 IDAETGKKINSSNL

-273 DITGIFTRFGD
+273 DITGIFTRYNN
-284 TWQIVLRNTDDL
+284 TWQIVLRSTDDL
-296 KSVVL
+296 KQVVL

-321 LAEGVEFVWKWASAA
+321 LADGVEFVWKWASAA

-342 GYVNSTKY
+342 GYVNGSKQE
-350 DLQSRLKS
+350 LQSRLKS

-373 DQAINFSSDIK
+373 DQAINFASDIK

-402 VQGYPTGD
+402 VQGYPTE
-410 NWDFV
+410 NSWTFV

>member
-18 SCMGDS
+18 SCMGDG
-24 YADPDLTEKVPAAPW
+24 YADPDLTEKVPASPW

-44 KEKNVISIADLK
+44 REKNVISIADLK

-61 VIANSSYKLIE
+61 VINSDNGYKQIE

-143 NTKISDGTLSM
+143 NTKLSDGSLGI
-154 GKIERAVWNQHFK
+154 GKIERAIWNEHFK

-177 TVEPEEFDKT
+177 TVVPEEFDLT
-187 KLNNSTKEEK
+187 KLTD
-197 AAFAAYME
+197 AAYME
-205 ANVGKLMTLKK
+205 ANVCKLMTLKK
-216 VKFASANGTNVWAPD
+216 VKFASANGTNVWAPGD
-231 DSNTSLEL
+231 TNTSLEL
-239 IDAETGKKISSSNL
+239 IDAETGTRINKNNL

-267 VPQGVF
+267 IPQGVF

-301 AYLSEPFDASQGN
+301 AYISEPFDASQGN

-321 LAEGVEFVWKWASAA
+321 LADGVEFVWKWASAA

-342 GYVNSTKY
+342 GYVNGSKQE
-350 DLQSRLKS
+350 LQSRLKS

-373 DQAINFSSDIK
+373 DQAINFASDMK

-402 VQGYPTGD
+402 VQGYPTE
-410 NWDFV
+410 NSWTFV

-426 KTIYIGFLYSSTPTS
+426 KTIYIGFLYSSSPTS

>member
-18 SCMGDS
+18 SCMGDG
-24 YADPDLTEKVPAAPW
+24 YADPDLTEKVPASPW

-44 KEKNVISIADLK
+44 REKNVISIADLK

-61 VIANSSYKLIE
+61 VINSDNGYKQIE

-91 NQVSVQDA
+91 NQVSVKDA

-126 KGLYIGSYKKLP
+126 KGLYVGSYKKLP

-143 NTKISDGTLSM
+143 NTKLSDGSLGM
-154 GKIERAVWNQHFK
+154 GKIERAIWNEHFK

-177 TVEPEEFDKT
+177 TVVPEEFDLT
-187 KLNNSTKEEK
+187 KLTD
-197 AAFAAYME
+197 AAYMD

-231 DSNTSLEL
+231 DTNTSLEL

-273 DITGIFTRFGD
+273 DITGIFTRYNN

-301 AYLSEPFDASQGN
+301 AYISEPFDASQGN

-321 LAEGVEFVWKWASAA
+321 LADGVEFVWKWASAA

-342 GYVNSTKY
+342 GYVNGSKQE
-350 DLQSRLKS
+350 LQSRLKS

-373 DQAINFSSDIK
+373 DQAINYASDIK

-402 VQGYPTGD
+402 VQGYPAG
-410 NWDFV
+410 NSWDFV

-426 KTIYIGFLYSSTPTS
+426 KTIYIGFLYSSTPTG

>member
-18 SCMGDS
+18 SCMGDG
-24 YADPDLTEKVPAAPW
+24 YADPDLTEKVPASPW

-44 KEKNVISIADLK
+44 REKNVISIADLK

-61 VIANSSYKLIE
+61 IINSDNGYKLIE

-143 NTKISDGTLSM
+143 NTKLSDGSLGM
-154 GKIERAVWNQHFK
+154 GKIERAIWNEHFK

-177 TVEPEEFDKT
+177 TVVPEEFELT
-187 KLNNSTKEEK
+187 KLTD
-197 AAFAAYME
+197 AAYMD

-231 DSNTSLEL
+231 DTNTSLEL

-267 VPQGVF
+267 IPQGVF
-273 DITGIFTRFGD
+273 DITGIFTRYNN
-284 TWQIVLRNTDDL
+284 TWQIVLRSTDDL
-296 KSVVL
+296 KPVVL

-321 LAEGVEFVWKWASAA
+321 LADGVEFVWKWASAA

-342 GYVNSTKY
+342 GYVNGSKQE
-350 DLQSRLKS
+350 LQSRLKS

-373 DQAINFSSDIK
+373 DQAINFASDMK

-402 VQGYPTGD
+402 VQGYPTE
-410 NWDFV
+410 NSWTFV

-426 KTIYIGFLYSSTPTS
+426 KTIYIGFLYSSSPTG

>member
-18 SCMGDS
+18 SCMGDG
-24 YADPDLTEKVPAAPW
+24 YADPDLTEKVPAAPY

-44 KEKNVISIADLK
+44 REKNVISIADLK

-61 VIANSSYKLIE
+61 IINSDNGYKLIE

-113 GYLPVGQEILVNL
+113 GYLPVGQEILVSL

-143 NTKISDGTLSM
+143 NTKLSDGSLGM
-154 GKIERAVWNQHFK
+154 GKIERAIWNEHFK

-177 TVEPEEFDKT
+177 TVVPEEFDLT
-187 KLNNSTKEEK
+187 KLTD
-197 AAFAAYME
+197 AAYMD

-231 DSNTSLEL
+231 DTNTSLEL
-239 IDAETGKKISSSNL
+239 IDAETGKRINKNNL

-273 DITGIFTRFGD
+273 DITGIFTRYNN
-284 TWQIVLRNTDDL
+284 TWQIVLRSTDDL

-321 LAEGVEFVWKWASAA
+321 LADGVEFVWKWASAA

-342 GYVNSTKY
+342 GYVNGSKQE
-350 DLQSRLKS
+350 LQSRLKS

-365 AKSAKLMF
+365 AKRAKLMF
-373 DQAINFSSDIK
+373 DQAINFASDMK

-402 VQGYPTGD
+402 VQGYPTE
-410 NWDFV
+410 NSWTFV

-426 KTIYIGFLYSSTPTS
+426 KTIYIGFLYSSSPTG

>member
-18 SCMGDS
+18 SCMGDG
-24 YADPDLTEKVPAAPW
+24 YADPDLTEKVPAAPY

-44 KEKNVISIADLK
+44 REKNVISIADLK

-61 VIANSSYKLIE
+61 IINSDNGYKQIE

-143 NTKISDGTLSM
+143 NTKLSDGSLGM
-154 GKIERAVWNQHFK
+154 GKIERAIWNEHFK

-177 TVEPEEFDKT
+177 MVVPEEFDLT
-187 KLNNSTKEEK
+187 KLTD
-197 AAFAAYME
+197 AAYMD

-231 DSNTSLEL
+231 DTNTSLEL
-239 IDAETGKKISSSNL
+239 IDAETGKRISSSDL

-301 AYLSEPFDASQGN
+301 AYISEPFDASQGN

-321 LAEGVEFVWKWASAA
+321 LADGVEFVWKWASAA

-342 GYVNSTKY
+342 GYVNGSKQE
-350 DLQSRLKS
+350 LQSRLKS

-373 DQAINFSSDIK
+373 DQAINFASDMK

-402 VQGYPTGD
+402 VQGYPTE
-410 NWDFV
+410 NSWTFV